1 MVRPRT
7 NVRDFV
13 RTPDPDAAQLY
24 RDKGWWRDELL
35 SQGFYATAART
46 PDKVAIVNFHADGR
60 LPEVLSYGQLQR
72 WSERFAGGLLG
83 LGVEPGEVVSFQ
95 LPNWWQFAAINLAC
109 LRIGAVA
116 NPIMPI
122 LRRREVG
129 FILDRLESRVCIVPD
144 HFRGFAH
151 ADMLAD
157 LKRITPSLEHVFV
170 IGDEDVA
177 HTESFKAHFC
187 DRRWEDQYSPEVLDR
202 FRPSPDDPVEVMY
215 TSGTTGEPKGVVHNH
230 NTLDISLRVMAE
242 GCALTADDVVLMASP
257 VGHQTGY
264 LYGMLMPLK
273 YGMKV
278 VYQDAWDPDAMLRI
292 VADEAV
298 TFTMGS
304 TAFVL
309 DACASA
315 ASNRDVDLSSL
326 RVFYSAGAP
335 IPPHAVEAARTTLG
349 TKLIAGWGMT
359 EIGLCTSTTLED
371 SDEKVTTTD
380 GVAIDCVDLK
390 LADFDGTA
398 VPVSEPGRLLVRAA
412 SQHLAYIGR
421 DDLYDASFHDG
432 WFDTGDLA
440 RMDEHGYI
448 RITGRSKDIIIRG
461 GENIPVAE
469 VEALLYTHPKVREVA
484 VVAVPDDR
492 LGERA
497 CAVVVAD
504 GAGDPTLSELTEH
517 LAGQGMA
524 KQFWPERLELRR
536 SLPKTASGKIQKV
549 ALREELTAGA
559 DA

>member
-13 RTPDPDAAQLY
+13 RTPDPEAAQLY

-35 SQGFYATAART
+35 TQGFYATAAAT
-46 PDKVAIVNFHADGR
+46 PDKVAIVNVHADGR

-72 WSERFAGGLLG
+72 WSERFAGGLLA

-157 LKRITPSLEHVFV
+157 LRRITPSLEHVFV
-170 IGDEDVA
+170 IGEQDIA
-177 HTESFKAHFC
+177 HTESFKAYFC
-187 DRRWEDQYSPEVLDR
+187 DRRWEDQYSPELLDS

-264 LYGMLMPLK
+264 LYGLLMPLK

-315 ASNRDVDLSSL
+315 ARNPDVDLSSL

-390 LADFDGTA
+390 LADLDGTA

-421 DDLYDASFHDG
+421 DDLYNASFHDG

-469 VEALLYTHPKVREVA
+469 VEALLYTHPKVREIA

-497 CAVVVAD
+497 CAVVVP
-504 GAGDPTLSELTEH
+504 AGSEPTLAELTDH
-517 LAGQGMA
+517 LAAQGMA
-524 KQFWPERLELRR
+524 KQFWPERLELRS

-549 ALREELTAGA
+549 ALREELTAAA